1 MTSTQNNL
9 SSQNLSTKERII
21 ETAGEIFGNRGFKAA
36 TIRTIARAA
45 KVNVAAINYHFGDK
59 ETLYRTV
66 LKSIFSQGFETFPPV
81 GPLSPGQDPE
91 KQLQRFIRDMFY
103 RLSSQKGWGG
113 YSGRGKFIAREFVE
127 PTHAFEDVLETYI
140 KPHRD
145 TLLSILA
152 GLCNTVPDDPRLKP
166 CAVSTLG
173 QCVYYAF
180 AAPVIK
186 RVIPECAPTQE
197 NLDQLAY
204 GVYLFS
210 LGGIRQLAGALS
222 EQPPGSVPGK
232 EDL

>member
-1 MTSTQNNL
+1 MTRTPKDLSTQNR
-9 SSQNLSTKERII
+9 STKERII
-21 ETAGEIFGNRGFKAA
+21 ETAGEIFGDRGFKAA
-36 TIRTIARAA
+36 TIRGIARAA

-66 LKSIFSQGFETFPPV
+66 LKNIFSQGFETFPPV
-81 GPLSPGQDPE
+81 APLLPGQDPE

-127 PTHAFEDVLETYI
+127 PTYAFEDILETYI

-145 TLLSILA
+145 TLLSIIA
-152 GLCNTVPDDPRLKP
+152 GLCNTLPDDPRLKP
-166 CAVSTLG
+166 CAVSILG

-180 AAPVIK
+180 AAPVI
-186 RVIPECAPTQE
+186 RRMIPECAPTEE
-197 NLDQLAY
+197 NLDQLAH

-210 LGGIRQLAGALS
+210 LGGIRQLAGAFP
-222 EQPPGSVPGK
+222 EQPSDPEPGK
-232 EDL
+232 GDL